1 MTEILS
7 RSTTKTVQISDVPLT
22 HYLAVEGSNIE
33 PDSQQ
38 FGLVVPSKR
47 KISDTIS
54 TYIIWSIFYLL
65 FIPFGV
71 VCCYL
76 PYKVSNFKTLN
87 SYEIAEQ
94 WSKRTFVLNIMIT
107 ILMFGITITVAM
119 LHYDYEQRM
128 ANFHVNQ
135 THATGAYI
143 PWQPGR

>member
-65 FIPFGV
+65 FIPF
-71 VCCYL
+71 
-76 PYKVSNFKTLN
+76 
-87 SYEIAEQ
+87 EQ

-107 ILMFGITITVAM
+107 ILMFCITITVAM

-128 ANFHVNQ
+128 TNFHVNQ